1 METTEQ
7 TITRYQFEFTGSG
20 REYFGIWIVNLF
32 LSIVTLG
39 IYSAWAKVRSNR
51 YFYGN
56 TLVAGSAFDYTA
68 DPIQI
73 LKGRAIAVLI
83 FILYQVCVR
92 FFPSLSN
99 IALAGF
105 FILVPAIYV
114 FSMAFKMRYS
124 AWRGINF
131 SFQRDFWGAYKLFS
145 PIFFYLLLSALIPL
159 VLGLGAEDLAIT
171 EEDPEISRELGI
183 YIASSAFLAILL
195 MSCFPLWQKKYYDFL
210 GNRVKIGQSKFGLSL
225 STKTFYGIY
234 SKSGLLV
241 LLGVIIAAIFIGFG
255 SAFVADED
263 ASFTLVLIAIY
274 PAILIPYLLAF
285 AYVQTRLTNTLYSSI
300 KVGSVEFESD
310 LAFGRMVWLYFS
322 NGAAIILSAGLAIPW
337 AKVRVTRYRAQ
348 CMWML
353 ADSLDFIQADRKND
367 VDAKA
372 DAFSDIFNLD
382 IGL

>member
-1 METTEQ
+1 METTES
-7 TITRYQFEFTGSG
+7 IATRYQFEFTGSG

-32 LSIVTLG
+32 LTVITLG
-39 IYSAWAKVRSNR
+39 VYSAWAKVRSNR

-73 LKGRAIAVLI
+73 LKGRAIAVLM
-83 FILYQVCVR
+83 FVVYQTSIR
-92 FFPSLSN
+92 FFPSFSS
-99 IALAGF
+99 IALAAF

-124 AWRGINF
+124 SWRGINF

-145 PIFFYLLLSALIPL
+145 PVFFYLLISALLPL
-159 VLGLGAEDLAIT
+159 LLELSAEDLILD
-171 EEDPEISRELGI
+171 EEETEISREMGI
-183 YIASSAFLAILL
+183 YIASSLGLGILL
-195 MSCFPLWQKKYYDFL
+195 MVLFPFWQRKYYDFV
-210 GNRVKIGQSKFGLSL
+210 GSRVSIGQSKLRIDL
-225 STKTFYGIY
+225 STRTFYGFY

-241 LLGVIIAAIFIGFG
+241 LLGVGIAALIIGLLSSFLMD
-255 SAFVADED
+255 DE
-263 ASFTLVLIAIY
+263 ASLTLVFLAIY
-274 PAILIPYLLAF
+274 PTILIPYLLAF

-300 KVGSVEFESD
+300 KIGSATFESN
-310 LAFGRMVWLYFS
+310 LVYRRMIWLYLS
-322 NGAAIILSAGLAIPW
+322 NTLAIVCSLGLAIPW

-348 CMWML
+348 CMWLL
-353 ADSLDFIQADRKND
+353 AEDLSFIQADSKTD
-367 VDAKA
+367 IDAKA